1 MRGVLLNW
9 LVEVH
14 QKYKLMGETYFLM
27 VKLIDL
33 FLAKEPL
40 PRSKL
45 QLLGITALWVAAK
58 YTETYQVPKI
68 QNLVYI
74 CDNAYRPEDI
84 LAMEGKLLLTAGFQ
98 ALVGSSALAFFELV
112 QHHAHLA
119 EKDYWLGRYLLEA
132 TTFDLALLR
141 FAPAVLAYSLSFFI
155 KRLRGY
161 ATHGEEQIRARSG
174 ASEAD
179 VRMVAR
185 EVCTLWQRA

>member
-27 VKLIDL
+27 VRLIDL
-33 FLAKEPL
+33 YLAREQVS
-40 PRSKL
+40 RSRL

-84 LAMEGKLLLTAGFQ
+84 LAMEGTLLLATGFHSL
-98 ALVGSSALAFFELV
+98 AGSS
-112 QHHAHLA
+112 
-119 EKDYWLGRYLLEA
+119 
-132 TTFDLALLR
+132 
-141 FAPAVLAYSLSFFI
+141 PLAYF
-155 KRLRGY
+155 
-161 ATHGEEQIRARSG
+161 
-174 ASEAD
+174 
-179 VRMVAR
+179 
-185 EVCTLWQRA
+185 